1 MAKVVMPLLS
11 AEASGKIADT
21 MVFFYWKGRNVVRR
35 WVTPTNPR
43 SAAQKNIRTRLA
55 AMGKNLAAMVTASPY
70 AAIVTLIRAATPA
83 NQIWNAYFVKQTVD
97 FIKSNTAFTDLL
109 SEYTNAIIPCTEFE
123 LAATTLLMATMLTG
137 DTYDEEVSPGFQL
150 FLGAYAAYKLGLCGA
165 VCAYTEYPTAWITGT
180 VTNFAKDY
188 TTA

>member
-35 WVTPTNPR
+35 WVVPTNPR
-43 SAAQKNIRTRLA
+43 SADQKRIRTNLA
-55 AMGKNLAAMVTASPY
+55 AMGKNLK
-70 AAIVTLIRAATPA
+70 AIVTTGTNVAIETLIRAVTPA

-97 FIKSNTAFTDLL
+97 HIKTVANWTTLFSNFSAAFTAFTAFGTSALTL
-109 SEYTNAIIPCTEFE
+109 GMEAI
-123 LAATTLLMATMLTG
+123 LTG
-137 DTYDEEVSPGFQL
+137 VNYDKEVSAGFQL

-165 VCAYTEYPTAWITGT
+165 TSAYTEYPTEWTTAII
-180 VTNFAKDY
+180 TNFAQDY
-188 TTA
+188 QSA